1 LVVFSGIATLAF
13 IFFPDSWR
21 RERSAVF
28 QSARVH
34 ALMRIR
40 SERAEHQAES
50 GLSVGG
56 FGSAKSGAEHEAPDL
71 EKVAMDTA
79 TRARSKGAGILEVVG
94 EDGTSAKI
102 RIGDC
107 NPFPLVWKMASTP
120 QNAMVVVASGESKPR
135 YFSVNISD

>member
-1 LVVFSGIATLAF
+1 
-13 IFFPDSWR
+13 
-21 RERSAVF
+21 
-28 QSARVH
+28 
-34 ALMRIR
+34 MRIR

-50 GLSVGG
+50 GLPVGG
-56 FGSAKSGAEHEAPDL
+56 FGSAKSRAEKDVNQHASTTNNLPHEAPDL

-79 TRARSKGAGILEVVG
+79 TRARSKGAGILGVVG

-120 QNAMVVVASGESKPR
+120 QNAMVVVASGESKPC